1 MTEEVRACSFVILS
15 IRLHSSF
22 AGRAVVPRRRE
33 QRAHEKIANFL
44 LAISGPMFI
53 LGKNCGAFANGNLS
67 GALPEENPEQT
78 PA

>member
-1 MTEEVRACSFVILS
+1 MSNDEGMTKPEPTALNLRLRTAASTTPGSLS
-15 IRLHSSF
+15 AR
-22 AGRAVVPRRRE
+22 
-33 QRAHEKIANFL
+33 QRKKLANFL

>member
-1 MTEEVRACSFVILS
+1 LSFVISLT
-15 IRLHSSF
+15 SSWQTF
-22 AGRAVVPRRRE
+22 ARQPLDKA
-33 QRAHEKIANFL
+33 QRAHEKIPNFL

-67 GALPEENPEQT
+67 GALPEENPERT